1 MGLQRLL
8 LNVTMNESDFADKAV
23 GFGIDGPV
31 FISTE
36 HLVAVSLTLGLITV
50 LTLLGNA
57 FVIAAVLLTKNLR
70 KASNYMIVSLAVSDL
85 MVACFVMPIGVV
97 NEVGLFV
104 TSFCCFHKSSQNL
117 FCYFRFIFKLAPP
130 NFRKH
135 HIVDR

>member
-8 LNVTMNESDFADKAV
+8 LNVTMTESDYADKAV

-31 FISTE
+31 FISIE

-70 KASNYMIVSLAVSDL
+70 KASNYLIVSLAVSDL

-97 NEVGLFV
+97 NEVWHFV

-117 FCYFRFIFKLAPP
+117 FCYF
-130 NFRKH
+130 
-135 HIVDR
+135 

>member
-31 FISTE
+31 FISTA

-57 FVIAAVLLTKNLR
+57 FVIAAVLLKKNLR
-70 KASNYMIVSLAVSDL
+70 KASNYLIVSLAVSDL
-85 MVACFVMPIGVV
+85 MVACFVMPISVV
-97 NEVGLFV
+97 NEVWLFV
-104 TSFCCFHKSSQNL
+104 SFL
-117 FCYFRFIFKLAPP
+117 FLFS
-130 NFRKH
+130 
-135 HIVDR
+135 